1 MYILDSDFY
10 EILFLLYCFLRIKSF
25 QQRKNSIYKIPEDV
39 NTFGAEQQQQAVD
52 GWSLAGHIQRVLA
65 NDAEYMPY
73 FLALLVFTF
82 CAMTFI
88 SQYSQYFLARVL
100 VYGILFTIGRYIHTI
115 SYLIGNIYGRILGF
129 LITVIVLFVTS
140 IDHVYYITKGLYNL
154 KPNP

>member
-1 MYILDSDFY
+1 
-10 EILFLLYCFLRIKSF
+10 
-25 QQRKNSIYKIPEDV
+25 V

-73 FLALLVFTF
+73 FLALLGYTF
-82 CAMTFI
+82 CAMTFT
-88 SQYSQYFLARVL
+88 SQHFLTRVL
-100 VYGILFTIGRYIHTI
+100 VYDILFTIGRYIYTI
-115 SYLIGNIYGRILGF
+115 SYLIGNPYGRILGF

-154 KPNP
+154 KCNP